1 MSTLKRKYNR
11 KKQNFNG
18 LKIVHTEDIFNKK
31 EIKKGVKI
39 FGRLKLGSPYVTK
52 FNPKTKKETFLAD
65 PSQLPV
71 TLKNKIID
79 EFSDTKKRKV
89 VYLVE
94 KSEANKK

>member
-18 LKIVHTEDIFNKK
+18 LKIVHAEDIFHKNQL
-31 EIKKGVKI
+31 KKGVKI
-39 FGRLKLGSPYVTK
+39 FGRLKVGSQYVTK
-52 FNPKTKKETFLAD
+52 YNPKTKKESFLAD